1 MLRHWTNELFAAAAL
16 LFLASTNTGCSRSAE
31 GTGLS
36 SKAPAA
42 VQAAEKNKIETLLVM
57 PRPQLFEELDRAA
70 VFFDHG
76 RHTKALKKEGC
87 LVCHNA
93 DAKGRVTYEF
103 ARFEG
108 RLNRKSLTDSYHAA
122 CMKCHGGAAPEG
134 VRSRS
139 LSCGECHNDRLRHQ
153 PVQWYKAVF
162 DHFHHIS
169 EMEKGCDKCHHAYDE
184 HQCKLVYIRGQE
196 TACGKCHKD
205 TDEGN
210 SESLRKAGHKSCIGC
225 HEKLFLGG
233 ETKMEPYSCRECH
246 KPEANVKPVET
257 TTLVARTF
265 EKKPKDLLISSPG
278 AILPPVPFNHEK
290 HDKDSTC
297 SKACHHFHV
306 RTLVGIDTHF
316 AKTGDACRQCHKN
329 GDVPARADVLNADR
343 TYHEPDSEH
352 TCVGCHKQK
361 NKQAGKAQAKAPVTC
376 KECHKGQP
384 ATPQLAALQVAI
396 SLEKGPETSVIASLS
411 KKYLPVKFPHQQH
424 TKMIESCDTCHHYG
438 PKKEMPACNTCHG
451 STLNFTRL
459 AKPRL
464 ISAYHRMCL
473 GCHRNMGV
481 GPVGCTKCH
490 EEKETVFPAGLRLE
504 TAQSLNGQVN
514 SVAH

>member
-1 MLRHWTNELFAAAAL
+1 MPAN
-16 LFLASTNTGCSRSAE
+16 G
-31 GTGLS
+31 
-36 SKAPAA
+36 PAA
-42 VQAAEKNKIETLLVM
+42 VQTSAKNRIETLLVM
-57 PRPQLFEELDRAA
+57 PRPRLFAELERAA
-70 VFFDHG
+70 VFFDHS
-76 RHTKALKKEGC
+76 RHSEALKKEGC
-87 LVCHNA
+87 LICHSA
-93 DAKGRVTYEF
+93 DARGRVTYEF

-108 RLNRKSLTDSYHAA
+108 CLDRKSLTDSYHAA

-139 LSCGECHNDRLRHQ
+139 LSCGECHNDRLSHQ
-153 PVQWYKAVF
+153 PVQWYRAVF

-169 EMEKGCDKCHHAYDE
+169 EMEKGCDTCHHVYDE
-184 HQCKLVYIRGQE
+184 RARKLVYVRGQE
-196 TACGKCHKD
+196 FACGKCHKS
-205 TDEGN
+205 TDEGS
-210 SESLRKAGHKSCIGC
+210 SESLRKVGHANCISC
-225 HEKLFLGG
+225 HEKLSLAGQ
-233 ETKMEPYSCRECH
+233 TKMDPYSCRECH
-246 KPEANVKPVET
+246 KPEAGVKPVT
-257 TTLVARTF
+257 TAMFVARTF
-265 EKKPKDLLISSPG
+265 EQKPKDLLITSPT

-290 HDKDSTC
+290 HDKDNTC

-329 GDVPARADVLNADR
+329 GDVPARADVLSADK
-343 TYHEPDSEH
+343 TYHEPDSAH

-361 NKQAGKAQAKAPVTC
+361 NREAGKTQGKAPVTC

-384 ATPQLAALQVAI
+384 APPRLAALQTAD
-396 SLEKGPETSVIASLS
+396 LPEMGPQTAVIAGLS

-424 TKMIESCDTCHHYG
+424 AKMIENCETCHHYG
-438 PKKEMPACNTCHG
+438 PKKEAPACSTCHG
-451 STLNFTRL
+451 ATLNFTRL

-490 EEKETVFPAGLRLE
+490 EERETVLPPGQRLDM
-504 TAQSLNGQVN
+504 AQSLNRQIN
-514 SVAH
+514 SVIH